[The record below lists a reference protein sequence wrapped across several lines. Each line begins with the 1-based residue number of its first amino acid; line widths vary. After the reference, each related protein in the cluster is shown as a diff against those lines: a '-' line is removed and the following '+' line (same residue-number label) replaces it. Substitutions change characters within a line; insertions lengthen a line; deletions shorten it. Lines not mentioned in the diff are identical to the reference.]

1 MLDLLGFGASETPRR
16 HTYSIR
22 ERDGAPHLART
33 TRGPGH
39 AIPARQPGL
48 QPPRAADTECCR
60 SVLGIRANLK
70 HTVEVE
76 LDFNYK

>member
-1 MLDLLGFGASETPRR
+1 MTARPTSP
-16 HTYSIR
+16 
-22 ERDGAPHLART
+22 ERPE
-33 TRGPGH
+33 GPDN

-48 QPPRAADTECCR
+48 QPPRSADTECCR